1 MKTILLVIGAAV
13 LGSGCAS
20 IVDGRNQM
28 VSVEMR
34 SNAAPVSGGSCRLV
48 NDKGSWFVYAPG
60 SAAIRRSYEDLSVQ
74 CRKPGFA
81 LAQATVKSV
90 VRPLVFGN
98 ILIGGVVGAGVDS
111 ANGAAYDYPSPI
123 VVELGDRLEGPA
135 SGQGKPPAET
145 ERERQEIAQASVL
158 IGGLGCAMAQAPF
171 RSGQRNADV
180 FYEGRCLD
188 GRVYHSVCRAGSCR
202 LASAYD

>member
-60 SAAIRRSYEDLSVQ
+60 SAAMSRSL
-74 CRKPGFA
+74 R
-81 LAQATVKSV
+81 
-90 VRPLVFGN
+90 
-98 ILIGGVVGAGVDS
+98 
-111 ANGAAYDYPSPI
+111 
-123 VVELGDRLEGPA
+123 
-135 SGQGKPPAET
+135 
-145 ERERQEIAQASVL
+145 
-158 IGGLGCAMAQAPF
+158 
-171 RSGQRNADV
+171 
-180 FYEGRCLD
+180 
-188 GRVYHSVCRAGSCR
+188 
-202 LASAYD
+202 